1 MYILLLEGKNRY
13 SLFVAGI
20 VVVGRI
26 FKAKKNQRLIP
37 AIIKIKNVIFRHN

>member
-26 FKAKKNQRLIP
+26 FKAKKKSKTYSSHN
-37 AIIKIKNVIFRHN
+37 KNKKCYF

>member
-1 MYILLLEGKNRY
+1 MYILWLEGKNRY

-26 FKAKKNQRLIP
+26 FKAKKSKTYASHN
-37 AIIKIKNVIFRHN
+37 KNKKCYF